1 MRQLRK
7 MFACL
12 LLMTLLPLTAAALEQ
27 AADITT
33 GTVFSGA
40 GLEEYSFLYDGVD
53 TESVYFG
60 QELQLDNPGGI
71 AGISVV
77 FDYPVAYRVRDLESN
92 RVLEAGEQGFLHCF
106 SDLEGF
112 FGKAPASLKLEF
124 PQGAMLCE
132 LRVYSSG
139 QLPDTVQQWQK
150 PHTGGADIVLFST
163 HGDDEQLYFAG
174 LLPHYA
180 AQEDLAVQVVYM
192 TDHRGNSGSV
202 RMHEM
207 LNGLWAV
214 GIRAYPVFGHFPDFK
229 LPYRE
234 HTYQEYENLG
244 YSREELLEYVVENLR
259 RFRPQV
265 AVGHDLNGEYGH
277 GMHKVYAD
285 LLTKAVAV
293 SNDPEYFPDSAERYG
308 VWDVPKTYL
317 HLYKE
322 NPIVMDFDQP
332 LDAFDGLTAFQVCQQ
347 RGYPCH
353 ISQQYGQYVYWL
365 YGPGNSITSTTQIT
379 HYNPAYYGLYRSTVG
394 EDTGKKDMMENLIS
408 YAAQSQIHEAEMA
421 RLQAIVEE
429 YQLARQQE
437 SQLLRE
443 PDPVEAELGEQPQES
458 GKFPVAALVLALLS
472 VGSAA
477 ALFRY
482 RKIFEK

>member
-1 MRQLRK
+1 
-7 MFACL
+7 
-12 LLMTLLPLTAAALEQ
+12 
-27 AADITT
+27 
-33 GTVFSGA
+33 
-40 GLEEYSFLYDGVD
+40 
-53 TESVYFG
+53 
-60 QELQLDNPGGI
+60 
-71 AGISVV
+71 
-77 FDYPVAYRVRDLESN
+77 
-92 RVLEAGEQGFLHCF
+92 
-106 SDLEGF
+106 
-112 FGKAPASLKLEF
+112 
-124 PQGAMLCE
+124 
-132 LRVYSSG
+132 
-139 QLPDTVQQWQK
+139 
-150 PHTGGADIVLFST
+150 
-163 HGDDEQLYFAG
+163 
-174 LLPHYA
+174 
-180 AQEDLAVQVVYM
+180 
-192 TDHRGNSGSV
+192 
-202 RMHEM
+202 
-207 LNGLWAV
+207 
-214 GIRAYPVFGHFPDFK
+214 
-229 LPYRE
+229 
-234 HTYQEYENLG
+234 
-244 YSREELLEYVVENLR
+244 
-259 RFRPQV
+259 
-265 AVGHDLNGEYGH
+265 
-277 GMHKVYAD
+277 
-285 LLTKAVAV
+285 
-293 SNDPEYFPDSAERYG
+293 
-308 VWDVPKTYL
+308 
-317 HLYKE
+317 
-322 NPIVMDFDQP
+322 MDFDQP